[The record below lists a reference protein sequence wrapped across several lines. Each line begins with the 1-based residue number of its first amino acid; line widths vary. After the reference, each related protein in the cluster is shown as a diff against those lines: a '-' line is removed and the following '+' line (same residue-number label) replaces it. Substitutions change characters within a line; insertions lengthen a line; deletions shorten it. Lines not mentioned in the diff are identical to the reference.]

1 MINILEDKKYN
12 EGGPMNIPKKENGTP
27 IIWSEKF
34 ITEAIDLSCG
44 DGGKTSKEVLSILER
59 LWKINKVGK

>member
-1 MINILEDKKYN
+1 
-12 EGGPMNIPKKENGTP
+12 MNIPKKENGTP